1 MRRRAGARFETIMV
15 KTFRLAFTHIGNAVF
30 VAGSKSDASL
40 YKYGPQVENRVFEK
54 PDMNGNT
61 SRLQAWRRECERL
74 NEKYPHLHHW
84 IDTEQPDSEGV
95 YYRGL
100 PGEHKAENSTT

>member
-1 MRRRAGARFETIMV
+1 MV
-15 KTFRLAFTHIGNAVF
+15 KTFRLAFTPIENTVFNA
-30 VAGSKSDASL
+30 GDKSDVAL
-40 YKYGPQVENRVFEK
+40 FKYGPPVENKSFPF
-54 PDMNGNT
+54 PDTNGDKT
-61 SRLQAWRRECERL
+61 LLQAWRRECVRL

-100 PGEHKAENSTT
+100 PGEHKTENSAT